1 MPHGIKWRIDQAI
14 NYRVFQ
20 RFSEK
25 AKQARDPYAYL
36 PFGIGPRS
44 CIGIRLAFLEMK
56 IALVLILKRFR
67 LATCDKTEVSKIF
80 LNAPSRRLL

>member
-1 MPHGIKWRIDQAI
+1 ML
-14 NYRVFQ
+14 
-20 RFSEK
+20 RFTEE

-56 IALVLILKRFR
+56 IALVKLLQRFT
-67 LATCDKTEVSKIF
+67 LVTCEKTEVCAS
-80 LNAPSRRLL
+80 